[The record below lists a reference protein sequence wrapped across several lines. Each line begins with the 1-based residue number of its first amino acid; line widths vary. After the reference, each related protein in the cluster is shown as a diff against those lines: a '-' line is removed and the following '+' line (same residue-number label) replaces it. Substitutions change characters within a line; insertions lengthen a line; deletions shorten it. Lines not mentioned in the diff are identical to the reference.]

1 MPTIELTDLGVKS
14 IRPGPQRIDYFDTI
28 RPGLVLRVS
37 PSGHRTWCVLYRVGG
52 DTPSNTLRRK
62 TLGAYPDLTLA
73 KARKRA
79 AADILKAQAGKD
91 PGAEKTA
98 ARRAETFGELADAY
112 LEVAKKRKRSWQEDE
127 RILNAELLDHWR
139 TKKVRHLTRRDVRE
153 RIDAIAE
160 RAPVMANRVWA
171 LVSRIFN
178 FAIEREWVDA
188 NPAARIARQPETS
201 RDRCLSHDE
210 IRALWGYLEDAR
222 ILRRVG
228 EPERSANQIA
238 AQIGCTDAYVG
249 RLKAEVHTSM
259 NLPSPVTGKAKKRGP
274 RTAPMIA
281 RGLQVLLL
289 TAQRPGEVFRM
300 RWEDLELSE
309 DWRTDQAPKMPAW
322 WTIPEAF
329 SKNREAHRV
338 PLTSGVLAIL
348 RECAAL
354 APENNRWVFAGIAGG
369 SVAARAKRAAA
380 AFSKALGFAFHRHD
394 LRRTAASEMAAA
406 GIPRDTIAKVLN
418 HVDRGARMTAVYD
431 RYSYDAEK
439 RVALETW
446 ARRLQAILEAKPGAV
461 VPFVR
466 AAV

>member
-52 DTPSNTLRRK
+52 DVPSNTLRRK

-79 AADILKAQAGKD
+79 AADLLKAQAGKD

-98 ARRAETFGELADAY
+98 ARKAETFGELADAY
-112 LEVAKKRKRSWQEDE
+112 LEVAKKRKRSWGEDE

-178 FAIEREWVDA
+178 FAIEREWIDA
-188 NPAARIARQPETS
+188 NPAARITRQPETS

-228 EPERSANQIA
+228 EPEPAPEQD
-238 AQIGCTDAYVG
+238 GTCP
-249 RLKAEVHTSM
+249 
-259 NLPSPVTGKAKKRGP
+259 NLPAPAPGKGKKRGP

-300 RWEDLELSE
+300 RWEDLELPE
-309 DWRTDQAPKMPAW
+309 DWRTDQALKTPAW

-329 SKNREAHRV
+329 SKNKEAHRV

-380 AFSKALGFAFHRHD
+380 AFSKDLGFSFHRHD

-431 RYSYDAEK
+431 RYSYDLEK

>member
-1 MPTIELTDLGVKS
+1 MPTIELTDLGVKG
-14 IRPGPQRIDYFDTI
+14 IRPGPARVDYFDTV

-79 AADILKAQAGKD
+79 AADLLRAQAGKD

-98 ARRAETFGELADAY
+98 ARKAETFGELADAY
-112 LEVAKKRKRSWQEDE
+112 LEVAKKRKRSWGEDE

-153 RIDAIAE
+153 RIDVIAE

-171 LVSRIFN
+171 LVSKMFN
-178 FAIEREWVDA
+178 FAIERDWIDA
-188 NPAARIARQPETS
+188 NPAARIAQQPETS
-201 RDRCLSHDE
+201 RDRVLTHDE
-210 IRALWGYLEDAR
+210 VRALWAYLEAAR
-222 ILRRVG
+222 VLRRVG
-228 EPERSANQIA
+228 DQFGTSAELPAPEQDPTTEI
-238 AQIGCTDAYVG
+238 
-249 RLKAEVHTSM
+249 
-259 NLPSPVTGKAKKRGP
+259 LPSPVTGKGKKRGP

-281 RGLQVLLL
+281 RGLQVILL
-289 TAQRPGEVFRM
+289 TAQRPGEVFKM
-300 RWEDLELSE
+300 RWEDLELPE
-309 DWRTDQAPKMPAW
+309 DWRTDQAPKTPAW

-354 APENNRWVFAGIAGG
+354 APENNRWVFAGLAGG

-431 RYSYDAEK
+431 RYSYDPEK

-446 ARRLQAILEAKPGAV
+446 ARRLQAILEAKQGAV
-461 VPFVR
+461 LPFVR
-466 AAV
+466 TV